1 MVEIFRRYFLLTS
14 IQTLYA
20 YFVEGDT
27 VFVGK
32 RKTFSKR
39 VSSPPLA
46 LFHPTS
52 EPNLYLYYCYQIITE
67 RITLSSKT
75 QPARRIKP
83 SPSNNNTKSVPPA
96 YTLSIS
102 YVRSTNAGKSLL
114 AKGKTKVEQSY
125 TLFFNEHGTMD
136 QEAFEKWVGEAVEGA
151 MDSKN
156 A

>member
-1 MVEIFRRYFLLTS
+1 LWQS
-14 IQTLYA
+14 
-20 YFVEGDT
+20 
-27 VFVGK
+27 
-32 RKTFSKR
+32 KT
-39 VSSPPLA
+39 PPLA

-52 EPNLYLYYCYQIITE
+52 ANLYFYCYQIITE

-75 QPARRIKP
+75 QPARRIKTLP
-83 SPSNNNTKSVPPA
+83 SIYNTKSVPPA
-96 YTLSIS
+96 YILSIS

-114 AKGKTKVEQSY
+114 AKGKTKVEESY

-136 QEAFEKWVGEAVEGA
+136 QEAFEKWVGEAVERA